1 MSKCINCEK
10 EINLLSQFCS
20 EKCSDEWQS
29 KNQSCNKCEKEMNLL
44 EEEYTI
50 RRNGKNTIVLCQ
62 TCGHGGYMNDG

>member
-1 MSKCINCEK
+1 MSKCINCGE
-10 EINLLSQFCS
+10 EIKLLSQFCS

-29 KNQSCNKCEKEMNLL
+29 KNQTCNKCEKEMNLL

-50 RRNGKNTIVLCQ
+50 RRNGDKTVVLCQ